1 MDGLVERERGD
12 RRAVQVCRDGRGRA
26 RDGVVTGRVM
36 DRMHR
41 RLDREDRDEENESGY
56 DESARAPP
64 HEPGGRQQR
73 HERDRPGHVDLI
85 VHAENGKGSD
95 RFRRG
100 RELRG
105 LEDRALDTAD
115 VGVGR
120 GRSQQRSG
128 QGDDRQDAQHEPHS
142 SEETCRTQRG
152 LPIRYTDPVYAL
164 GLAARWLHLA
174 SSVLLVGA
182 VAMIVLAGRSDRA
195 TAQRWERRVLASA
208 CWLALVALASGVV
221 VVGTQTALF
230 EGRAAAAFDPRAIG
244 QVLVQTQAGHVWLVR
259 AGFLALLAAFLSIRM
274 SVERR
279 ADWRAARGEAVL
291 LGVAALVP
299 LAAAGH
305 AAAVEP
311 DTARAIVLDGL
322 HVLGAGIW
330 VGGLLPLALL
340 LRAAASEDGADA
352 RPHAVLA
359 ARRLSRAALGIV
371 LVLAATGT
379 WLALTHVGNVAGLVG
394 TTYGRLLL
402 AKLALLVLA
411 LSLAALNRSVL
422 LARLGGDG
430 PTVGRPAMRRLSG
443 FVAVE
448 AGLALAILVV
458 VVAMNVTPPARHE
471 PPVWPF
477 TIRLSFA
484 ALEGR
489 TAEAARALIGSQIV
503 VVGLVALITGLAIR
517 AWRLPLAA
525 VALAALGAGVGL
537 ALPPLAIDAY
547 PTTYLRPSVPYQAGA
562 ITAGAALYHANC
574 AGCHGARGAG
584 DGPDGR
590 ALPRPPADLRAPHT
604 AQHTAGDLFWWIS
617 HGIPGSGMPGFGS
630 RLTEDQRWELINFLR
645 ALSAGF
651 GARGMGPTIERDRRW
666 LVAPDFA
673 FTVGPTPPR
682 ALKDYRGRNVLV
694 VLYALPGSRPRM
706 TQLARREGTLAVLG
720 VEVIAVPIDADPDAI
735 RRLGDDPRVLFPVVT
750 EGAETIVAAYRLF
763 AVAPHVELLIDRQG
777 YVRAITRSSGEAM
790 DFDALVAQVQ
800 QLNDEKTA
808 ADVAPEEHVH

>member
-1 MDGLVERERGD
+1 M
-12 RRAVQVCRDGRGRA
+12 
-26 RDGVVTGRVM
+26 
-36 DRMHR
+36 
-41 RLDREDRDEENESGY
+41 
-56 DESARAPP
+56 
-64 HEPGGRQQR
+64 
-73 HERDRPGHVDLI
+73 
-85 VHAENGKGSD
+85 
-95 RFRRG
+95 
-100 RELRG
+100 
-105 LEDRALDTAD
+105 
-115 VGVGR
+115 
-120 GRSQQRSG
+120 
-128 QGDDRQDAQHEPHS
+128 
-142 SEETCRTQRG
+142 
-152 LPIRYTDPVYAL
+152 PIRYTDRVYAF

-182 VAMIVLAGRSDRA
+182 AAMIVIAGRSDRA
-195 TAQRWERRVLASA
+195 TAQRWERRVITFVWAF
-208 CWLALVALASGVV
+208 ALVALASGIVV
-221 VVGTQTALF
+221 VSTQTALF
-230 EGRAAAAFDPRAIG
+230 EGRAAAALEPRAVG
-244 QVLVQTQAGHVWLVR
+244 HVLVQTQAGHVWLVR

-279 ADWRAARGEAVL
+279 ADWRAARGEGVF
-291 LGVAALVP
+291 LGVAALLP

-311 DTARAIVLDGL
+311 DTLRAIALDGL

-340 LRAAASEDGADA
+340 LRAAATDEGADA
-352 RPHAVLA
+352 RPYAVLA
-359 ARRLSRAALGIV
+359 ARRFSRAAVGIV

-379 WLALTHVGNVAGLVG
+379 WLAITHVGNVAGLVG
-394 TTYGRLLL
+394 TSYGRLLL

-411 LSLAALNRSVL
+411 LGLAALNRSVL
-422 LARLGGDG
+422 LPRLGGDG
-430 PTVGRPAMRRLSG
+430 PTVGRPAMRRLAG

-448 AGLALAILVV
+448 AGLALAILVIV
-458 VVAMNVTPPARHE
+458 AAMNVTPPARHE
-471 PPVWPF
+471 APGWPF
-477 TIRLSFA
+477 TLRLSFA

-489 TAEAARALIGSQIV
+489 EDDATRALIGSQIGV
-503 VVGLVALITGLAIR
+503 IGLVALITGLAIR

-525 VALAALGAGVGL
+525 VALAALGAGAGL

-562 ITAGAALYHANC
+562 ITAGAALYQTSC
-574 AGCHGARGAG
+574 AGCHGVRGAG

-590 ALPRPPADLRAPHT
+590 GLPRPPADLRAPHT

-617 HGIPGSGMPGFGS
+617 HGIPGAGMPGFGS

-645 ALSAGF
+645 ALSAGH

-666 LVAPDFA
+666 LVAPDFVFA
-673 FTVGPTPPR
+673 VGPTPPR

-706 TQLARREGTLAVLG
+706 SQLAGREGTLAVLG
-720 VEVIAVPIDADPDAI
+720 VEVIAAPIDADPDAI

-777 YVRAITRSSGEAM
+777 YIRAITRSGGEAM

-808 ADVAPEEHVH
+808 TDEAPEEHVH

>member
-1 MDGLVERERGD
+1 
-12 RRAVQVCRDGRGRA
+12 
-26 RDGVVTGRVM
+26 
-36 DRMHR
+36 
-41 RLDREDRDEENESGY
+41 
-56 DESARAPP
+56 
-64 HEPGGRQQR
+64 
-73 HERDRPGHVDLI
+73 
-85 VHAENGKGSD
+85 
-95 RFRRG
+95 
-100 RELRG
+100 
-105 LEDRALDTAD
+105 
-115 VGVGR
+115 
-120 GRSQQRSG
+120 
-128 QGDDRQDAQHEPHS
+128 
-142 SEETCRTQRG
+142 
-152 LPIRYTDPVYAL
+152 VYAF

-182 VAMIVLAGRSDRA
+182 AAMIVIAGRSDRA
-195 TAQRWERRVLASA
+195 TAQRWERRVITFAWA
-208 CWLALVALASGVV
+208 FALVALASGIAVV
-221 VVGTQTALF
+221 STQTALF
-230 EGRAAAAFDPRAIG
+230 EGRAAAALEPRAVG
-244 QVLVQTQAGHVWLVR
+244 HVLVQTQAGHVWLVR
-259 AGFLALLAAFLSIRM
+259 AGFLALLAVFLSIRM

-279 ADWRAARGEAVL
+279 ADWRAARGEGVF
-291 LGVAALVP
+291 LGVAALAP

-311 DTARAIVLDGL
+311 DTLRAIALDGL

-340 LRAAASEDGADA
+340 LRAAATEEGADA
-352 RPHAVLA
+352 RPYAALA
-359 ARRLSRAALGIV
+359 ARRFSRAAVGIV

-379 WLALTHVGNVAGLVG
+379 WLAITHVGNVAGLVG
-394 TTYGRLLL
+394 TSYGRLLL

-411 LSLAALNRSVL
+411 LGLAALNRSVL
-422 LARLGGDG
+422 LPRLGGDG
-430 PTVGRPAMRRLSG
+430 PTVGRPAMRRLAG

-448 AGLALAILVV
+448 AGLALAILVIV
-458 VVAMNVTPPARHE
+458 AAMNVTPPARHE
-471 PPVWPF
+471 APGWPF
-477 TIRLSFA
+477 TMRLSFA

-489 TAEAARALIGSQIV
+489 EDGATRALIGSQIGV
-503 VVGLVALITGLAIR
+503 IGLVALITGLAIR

-525 VALAALGAGVGL
+525 VALAALGAGAGL

-562 ITAGAALYHANC
+562 ITAGAALYQTSC
-574 AGCHGARGAG
+574 AGCHGVRGAG

-590 ALPRPPADLRAPHT
+590 GLARPPADLRAPHT

-617 HGIPGSGMPGFGS
+617 HGIPGAGMPGFGS

-645 ALSAGF
+645 ALSVGHS
-651 GARGMGPTIERDRRW
+651 ARGMGPTIDRDRRW

-706 TQLARREGTLAVLG
+706 SQLAGREGTLAVLG

-750 EGAETIVAAYRLF
+750 GGAETIVAAYRLF

-777 YVRAITRSSGEAM
+777 YVRAITRSGGEAM

-808 ADVAPEEHVH
+808 TDEAPEEHVH